1 MNALHDLPAD
11 LPASAPEAASP
22 PPPSKATRQSVI
34 SVRRWTDALVSVR
47 VTRDPAYRFTAGHYA
62 RLGLAGA
69 DGAIAT
75 RPLSIASATTDP
87 HLEFV
92 CTLVPDGELSAR
104 LASCAPGDD
113 AYVDRTSYGFLTVDG
128 LAPGPDLW
136 MLATGTGIAPF
147 LSILR
152 EPRVWTSFE
161 RIVVV
166 HSVRLAAELAPAAPI
181 DALARAPSAAPG
193 TARLTYL
200 PVATREPGA
209 TALDARIPAMLEDGR
224 LAAAAGLPID
234 VARSRVM
241 TCGNP
246 SMSRDVR
253 RALAARGF
261 APVRRN
267 TPGQMTF
274 ENYWQNPP
282 GAERAPAAPGAI
294 TP

>member
-1 MNALHDLPAD
+1 
-11 LPASAPEAASP
+11 
-22 PPPSKATRQSVI
+22 
-34 SVRRWTDALVSVR
+34 
-47 VTRDPAYRFTAGHYA
+47 
-62 RLGLAGA
+62 
-69 DGAIAT
+69 
-75 RPLSIASATTDP
+75 
-87 HLEFV
+87 
-92 CTLVPDGELSAR
+92 
-104 LASCAPGDD
+104 
-113 AYVDRTSYGFLTVDG
+113 
-128 LAPGPDLW
+128 
-136 MLATGTGIAPF
+136 
-147 LSILR
+147 
-152 EPRVWTSFE
+152 
-161 RIVVV
+161 
-166 HSVRLAAELAPAAPI
+166 
-181 DALARAPSAAPG
+181 
-193 TARLTYL
+193 L

-234 VARSRVM
+234 VTRSRVM

-282 GAERAPAAPGAI
+282 GAERIPAAPGAI